1 MTWRTSLIQTNL
13 LCNAPGLVG
22 DKSIWLQCATKY
34 YLQSTLNKRVIRS
47 YWAWIPDVIL
57 FESKTI
63 SLSFELW
70 VSLGILRPAPSML
83 TFFAL
88 GAGLGIPS
96 EPRSSKVRL
105 IVLLSNR
112 ITSGIHALNFDK
124 NWLSSDN
131 IVWIYHWSHLEFF
144 CTNRNRSSYLT
155 RYLKLMF
162 NRDWLS
168 HIQGRR
174 NRIISGEAAKKLLDE

>member
-22 DKSIWLQCATKY
+22 DESIWLQCATKY

-96 EPRSSKVRL
+96 EPHSSKLRL

-112 ITSGIHALNFDK
+112 MTSGINALCKIKQTIIFQKYLLLLMSASIITQLYLDPSHKGPNCLS
-124 NWLSSDN
+124 WLP
-131 IVWIYHWSHLEFF
+131 
-144 CTNRNRSSYLT
+144 
-155 RYLKLMF
+155 K
-162 NRDWLS
+162 
-168 HIQGRR
+168 
-174 NRIISGEAAKKLLDE
+174 